1 MQMILRMLLL
11 QVNINLIMKALNKL
25 QGNIINNTFKEN
37 GLKNMQMTM
46 QIKKKSVNQQK
57 WDLKNPNV
65 K

>member
-1 MQMILRMLLL
+1 MILRMLLL

-46 QIKKKSVNQQK
+46 QIKKKSVN
-57 WDLKNPNV
+57 
-65 K
+65 